1 METRWLEDLVTLAD
15 TRSFRKSAQLRHVTQ
30 PAFSRRIR
38 ALEDWAGAQ
47 LVDRSAHPMRLTRAG
62 KTLSERA
69 VELLQSLRAVQ
80 ALTRGNAG
88 GGDDT
93 VQFAAP
99 PALACAFLPRWLASL
114 SADLP
119 RVRTSVATMSVHEAM
134 QALVENRCEL
144 MIAYHHDCH
153 PLPLDPQQYD
163 TVEIGADLLLPYVRA
178 DAQGQPRY
186 RLPGT
191 PGRCMPYLGYKPGA
205 YLGGVMDHVLARMQ
219 PAPQL
224 DRIYEADM
232 ADCLKAMALEGHGI
246 AFLPQAAVVA
256 EVRSRRLVE
265 AGDFPGQFAVPLS
278 IRAYRVKPVGTR
290 RHARAAEFLWAA
302 LLARQGLHGAR

>member
-88 GGDDT
+88 GAEDT
-93 VQFAAP
+93 VHVAAP
-99 PALACAFLPRWLASL
+99 PSLACAFLPRWLASL

-119 RVRTSVATMSVHEAM
+119 RVRTSVATMCVHEAM
-134 QALVENRCEL
+134 QALVEHRCEL

-153 PLPLDPQQYD
+153 PLPLDAQHYD
-163 TVEIGADLLLPYVRA
+163 TIEIGADLLVPYVRA

-186 RLPGT
+186 RLPGG
-191 PGRCMPYLGYKPGA
+191 PRSLPYLGYKPGA

-232 ADCLKAMALEGHGI
+232 ADCLKAMAMEGHGI

-256 EVRSRRLVE
+256 EVRARRLVE
-265 AGDFPGQFAVPLS
+265 ACDPPGQFAVPLS

-290 RHARAAEFLWAA
+290 RNTRAAEFLWAG
-302 LLARQGLHGAR
+302 LLARQAVQGGR